1 MMFKKVF
8 ARCFVLF
15 ALMPFATACTFR
27 MPWSA
32 QTAQSSE
39 TDQAGLETK
48 LAIGTLMLEDTDLA
62 VTAEQ
67 AKQLLPLWKA
77 VRSLSSSDT
86 VSQAEIQALYDQIQ
100 EAMSA
105 EQIRAIQTM
114 EITPQE
120 TQALMQKL
128 GIEGGGFMAGGSNL
142 SENDIATRT
151 AERQNS
157 GGGFP
162 GGMPMGGPDMMG
174 GGPPPE
180 MGGGQSNTQLTPV
193 AGRQRMNGMNLRY
206 IAPLIR
212 LLEERAK
219 G

>member
-8 ARCFVLF
+8 ARYFVLF
-15 ALMPFATACTFR
+15 ALIPSITACTFR
-27 MPWSA
+27 LPWSA
-32 QTAQSSE
+32 QTAQPAGA
-39 TDQAGLETK
+39 DQSGIETK

-86 VSQAEIQALYDQIQ
+86 VSQTEIQALYDQIQ
-100 EAMSA
+100 ETMSA
-105 EQIRAIQTM
+105 EQIQAIQTM
-114 EITPQE
+114 EITPQK

-128 GIEGGGFMAGGSNL
+128 GIEGGFMAGGSNL
-142 SENDIATRT
+142 SESDIATRT
-151 AERQNS
+151 AERQS
-157 GGGFP
+157 S
-162 GGMPMGGPDMMG
+162 GGMPMGGPEMMG

-180 MGGGQSNTQLTPV
+180 MMGGSQGTTRLTPV
-193 AGRQRMNGMNLRY
+193 AGRQRMNGMNLMFV
-206 IAPLIR
+206 APLIR
-212 LLEERAK
+212 LLEERAQ